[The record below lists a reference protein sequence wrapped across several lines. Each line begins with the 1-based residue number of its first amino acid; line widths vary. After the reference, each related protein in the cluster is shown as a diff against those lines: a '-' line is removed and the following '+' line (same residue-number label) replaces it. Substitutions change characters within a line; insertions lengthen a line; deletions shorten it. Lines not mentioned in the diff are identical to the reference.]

1 MKVLADICI
10 VPMGVGTSV
19 SEYVRALKRI
29 FQESGLVFEMH
40 ANGTNVEGDLADLT
54 RLIEKCEERLTEMG
68 VERTFFS
75 MRFSTR
81 RDKNQ
86 SMADKMKSIAGA

>member
-19 SEYVRALKRI
+19 SRYVKELKTL
-29 FQESGLVFEMH
+29 FDQSGMTYDMH
-40 ANGTNVEGDLADLT
+40 ANGTNIEGELT
-54 RLIEKCEERLTEMG
+54 EIAVLLEKCEARLAEMG
-68 VERTFFS
+68 IERTFFS

-81 RDKNQ
+81 RDKDQ
-86 SMADKMKSIAGA
+86 SMADKMKSIGG

>member
-1 MKVLADICI
+1 MKVLADLCI
-10 VPMGVGTSV
+10 VPMGAGASV
-19 SEYVRALKRI
+19 SQYVRELKKI
-29 FQESGLVFEMH
+29 FEESGLVFEMH
-40 ANGTNVEGDLADLT
+40 ANGTNIEGELGDVT
-54 RLIEKCEERLTEMG
+54 KLIEACEARLAEMG

-81 RDKNQ
+81 RDKDQ